1 VVILLYKRYILLSI
15 MKRNKSI
22 KRSKSISNA
31 SFGLRIIVI
40 NELVS
45 DFVSMFR
52 SLFRIGTERK
62 RRDTIVNL
70 SKIHVSG

>member
-1 VVILLYKRYILLSI
+1 

-22 KRSKSISNA
+22 KRSKSMRNA
-31 SFGLRIIVI
+31 TFGLRIIVI

-52 SLFRIGTERK
+52 RLFRIGTERK

>member
-1 VVILLYKRYILLSI
+1 
-15 MKRNKSI
+15 MKRN
-22 KRSKSISNA
+22 KSISNA

-45 DFVSMFR
+45 DSVSMFR
-52 SLFRIGTERK
+52 RLFRIGTERK

-70 SKIHVSG
+70 SKIYVSG

>member
-1 VVILLYKRYILLSI
+1 

-31 SFGLRIIVI
+31 STTGTFGLRIVVI
-40 NELVS
+40 NELIS

-52 SLFRIGTERK
+52 TLFRIGTERK

-70 SKIHVSG
+70 SKIHISG

>member
-1 VVILLYKRYILLSI
+1 